1 MLEIAHKLTEGLAS
15 AYRSPILFKHA
26 VEVEWR
32 AAQVAARDRAHL
44 ATIGERRLHACHPC
58 DSDKVTDGR
67 AAARGRT
74 ADR

>member
-15 AYRSPILFKHA
+15 AYQSPVLFKHA

-58 DSDKVTDGR
+58 RPDEANGR
-67 AAARGRT
+67 QT
-74 ADR
+74 AMG